1 MKIVLLVCTTFIC
14 SLALPVTVKSQTSTG
29 PMKFSLNEAKQY
41 ALSNSPVLLNST
53 RDVEIAR
60 KKVWE
65 TTASGL
71 PQASL
76 EGSYSHSPELS
87 GLTDALQDFPGFE
100 DLDPNDFKTNFFA
113 SITVSQLIFSG
124 QYLVGL
130 KAAKVYK
137 GLSEL
142 ANSKSEVGI
151 SESITTT
158 YFTAL
163 IAQESKTILDSSLRT
178 VEKTLYETEQLYK
191 NGFVEATDVD
201 QLKIMIS
208 NIKSNLSV
216 SVRQIELMYRLLKF
230 QMGVTIDRPIEL
242 TDRIE
247 LLIAQQ
253 NLQADMQD
261 TFRIENNIDYRLLLT
276 QEQLA
281 KLNMQQQ
288 KSQFLPVLS
297 GFYKRY
303 EDMDNNF
310 FNDESKNL
318 FGLSLSFPLF
328 SSGQRISQVQQMKLE
343 YMKAQT
349 ETKMGTDDLLIQY
362 ETSLS
367 EYLSARDVYN
377 MRKESRDLAY
387 RIYNRSIKKFT
398 EGVGSSIDL
407 NQTQSQF
414 FEAESNYFSA
424 LMSLVTAKSKLET
437 LFAAASK

>member
-216 SVRQIELMYRLLKF
+216 SVRQIELMYR
-230 QMGVTIDRPIEL
+230 
-242 TDRIE
+242 
-247 LLIAQQ
+247 
-253 NLQADMQD
+253 
-261 TFRIENNIDYRLLLT
+261 
-276 QEQLA
+276 
-281 KLNMQQQ
+281 
-288 KSQFLPVLS
+288 
-297 GFYKRY
+297 
-303 EDMDNNF
+303 
-310 FNDESKNL
+310 
-318 FGLSLSFPLF
+318 
-328 SSGQRISQVQQMKLE
+328 
-343 YMKAQT
+343 
-349 ETKMGTDDLLIQY
+349 
-362 ETSLS
+362 
-367 EYLSARDVYN
+367 
-377 MRKESRDLAY
+377 
-387 RIYNRSIKKFT
+387 
-398 EGVGSSIDL
+398 
-407 NQTQSQF
+407 
-414 FEAESNYFSA
+414 
-424 LMSLVTAKSKLET
+424 
-437 LFAAASK
+437 

>member
-1 MKIVLLVCTTFIC
+1 
-14 SLALPVTVKSQTSTG
+14 
-29 PMKFSLNEAKQY
+29 
-41 ALSNSPVLLNST
+41 
-53 RDVEIAR
+53 
-60 KKVWE
+60 
-65 TTASGL
+65 
-71 PQASL
+71 
-76 EGSYSHSPELS
+76 
-87 GLTDALQDFPGFE
+87 
-100 DLDPNDFKTNFFA
+100 
-113 SITVSQLIFSG
+113 
-124 QYLVGL
+124 
-130 KAAKVYK
+130 
-137 GLSEL
+137 
-142 ANSKSEVGI
+142 
-151 SESITTT
+151 
-158 YFTAL
+158 
-163 IAQESKTILDSSLRT
+163 
-178 VEKTLYETEQLYK
+178 
-191 NGFVEATDVD
+191 
-201 QLKIMIS
+201 
-208 NIKSNLSV
+208 
-216 SVRQIELMYRLLKF
+216 
-230 QMGVTIDRPIEL
+230 MGVTIGRPIEL